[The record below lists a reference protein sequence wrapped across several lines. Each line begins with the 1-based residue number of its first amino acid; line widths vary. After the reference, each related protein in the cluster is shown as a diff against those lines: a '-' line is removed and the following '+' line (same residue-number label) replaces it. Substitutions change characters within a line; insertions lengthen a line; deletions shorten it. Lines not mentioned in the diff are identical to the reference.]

1 MSKMSFLQKIGILID
16 VALSSYWLIIAI
28 GILVAFGVILITNR
42 KKKKQNKILY
52 ILFSLV
58 ICSFL
63 LITYHESL
71 GQVFEYL
78 VENLFVVFLFPNYA
92 FYFVE
97 ILITNIILW
106 VSLFHSK
113 TSDAIKK
120 LNIVVYLIMNYL
132 LMLVLSVIDIN
143 QLDIFTVESLY
154 SNEKSTALMEISSS
168 LFVTWVIF
176 LLLYKIILGYVKK
189 DHKEPVKKIQV
200 VNEVKKLPKNY
211 IPKRGPKRI
220 KGSIKKDDNTYV
232 STKIPSY
239 INGILKK
246 KNKAYL
252 PVETPSYIQGNIK
265 KVTTNYTPIEI
276 PGLILGNM
284 KKANPRYRFIES
296 PRYVNGNI
304 KNTKSSYLS
313 TFSPNYIYDSLKN
326 NPEEIEKKMIEDTL
340 TLDDYRKIL
349 RILTGQKEVKKEE
362 KVQVV
367 EEYRKE
373 PVTPPQ
379 EVVDLERI
387 KIEEMKKQEE
397 ERELEKYTELDR
409 MFRSMK

>member
-1 MSKMSFLQKIGILID
+1 
-16 VALSSYWLIIAI
+16 
-28 GILVAFGVILITNR
+28 
-42 KKKKQNKILY
+42 
-52 ILFSLV
+52 
-58 ICSFL
+58 
-63 LITYHESL
+63 
-71 GQVFEYL
+71 
-78 VENLFVVFLFPNYA
+78 
-92 FYFVE
+92 
-97 ILITNIILW
+97 
-106 VSLFHSK
+106 
-113 TSDAIKK
+113 
-120 LNIVVYLIMNYL
+120 
-132 LMLVLSVIDIN
+132 
-143 QLDIFTVESLY
+143 
-154 SNEKSTALMEISSS
+154 
-168 LFVTWVIF
+168 
-176 LLLYKIILGYVKK
+176 
-189 DHKEPVKKIQV
+189 
-200 VNEVKKLPKNY
+200 
-211 IPKRGPKRI
+211 
-220 KGSIKKDDNTYV
+220 
-232 STKIPSY
+232 
-239 INGILKK
+239 
-246 KNKAYL
+246 
-252 PVETPSYIQGNIK
+252 
-265 KVTTNYTPIEI
+265 
-276 PGLILGNM
+276 M

-367 EEYRKE
+367 EEHIKE